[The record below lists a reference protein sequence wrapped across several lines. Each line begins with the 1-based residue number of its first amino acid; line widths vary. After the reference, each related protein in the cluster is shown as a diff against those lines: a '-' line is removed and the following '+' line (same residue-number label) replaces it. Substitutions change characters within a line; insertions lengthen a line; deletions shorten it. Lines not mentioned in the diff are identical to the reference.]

1 VSIEQNTPAPQVDMV
16 SDENERWDIQRATAH
31 LVQIGAVNLD
41 GFNQWAILNPGGVCK
56 LIEALL
62 DRLPIPCRE
71 ATVALIASE
80 LQPDYEASSEDIH
93 GNLPGMWEQSDMT
106 GGQTDEAASSW
117 FGLKDDESMLGRAI
131 DAYNAEYRGTQRAWM
146 KAALQAALNARAGGD
161 GEARLDYVLG
171 KVFFDRYGACLPC
184 GNTKIDAAMRNDS
197 IRHIDAALASQ
208 AVGVKDGTL
217 AAADGG

>member
-1 VSIEQNTPAPQVDMV
+1 MSTDNTPAPQVEMV

-41 GFNQWAILNPGGVCK
+41 SFNQWVILNPGGVCK

-93 GNLPGMWEQSDMT
+93 GNLPGMWDQSDMT
-106 GGQTDEAASSW
+106 GGATDALAGSW

-161 GEARLDYVLG
+161 GWIAVT
-171 KVFFDRYGACLPC
+171 DRPPPEDLPVWC
-184 GNTKIDAAMRNDS
+184 FIE
-197 IRHIDAALASQ
+197 
-208 AVGVKDGTL
+208 
-217 AAADGG
+217 GGDP